1 MSEPIVT
8 VSKPPDDQLYHCPND
23 LVSVAGVCRQPDA
36 INAQFLRAEF
46 DVIDNPAGAVS
57 SFTPAVHT
65 ALLPQFDSDF
75 EADQNGNYD
84 IRVSCFFTSGYLE
97 GPTPAGLTRDY
108 DLACPAGAQAGS
120 TFAITSFG
128 FEPFETYTWTY
139 TWALSGTFLL
149 YAETSP
155 GNLIATT
162 TSTGAATIE
171 LTAVAIDGNGNPHPD
186 GPVVI
191 ECVTTIFSTEDL
203 ATSIETRS
211 DPFIVD
217 VVDCG
222 EICFNSETT
231 ITINCN
237 EDEECQTITIDLQ
250 PYESNVVAAP
260 EVCPPAV
267 PVPIVGLAQYFPL
280 PTYELECEPC
290 GDDVYIPEPID
301 QDRPAIIW
309 NDCARCPDWAVQ
321 GDAANAA
328 NCIVGRPWCF
338 TGVGEYT
345 VSGPGECS
353 ADIAVIYGHNI
364 QSATI
369 TSSAPLFG
377 GPRTFNVCEDLAKI
391 GGYTRPLVIPFAG
404 LTTAGSHSLFID
416 GVGIGGQ
423 PICIDYIIIGQ
434 KLFIPGDCLSAD
446 FVNPLDGS
454 DTVSKIK
461 RSNCAI
467 LSEEITQVEV
477 PWSVTID
484 APQTWIELE
493 WRSLMRYLDN
503 GNPFVFQPSR
513 NNAEQDLLL
522 GRKTKTQ
529 SGSSYISCN
538 YLSVTISVEGFI
550 RQQQPKV
557 FE

>member
-1 MSEPIVT
+1 MSDPILT
-8 VSKPPDDQLYHCPND
+8 VSKPPEGELYHCPND
-23 LVSVAGVCRQPDA
+23 PVSVSAVCRQP
-36 INAQFLRAEF
+36 NAVNSQFLRAEF
-46 DVIDNPAGAVS
+46 EVTDGPAGAVS

-65 ALLPQFDSDF
+65 TLLPQFDSDF
-75 EADQNGNYD
+75 QADQNGNYD
-84 IRVSCFFTSGYLE
+84 IRVSCFYSSGYVA
-97 GPTPAGLTRDY
+97 GPVPAGLYRDY
-108 DLACPAGAQAGS
+108 DVTCPAAAQAGS
-120 TFAITSFG
+120 NFAVGSFG
-128 FEPFETYTWTY
+128 FEPFDGYTWGY
-139 TWALSGTFLL
+139 AWATTGVGVL
-149 YAETSP
+149 YAVTSP
-155 GNLIATT
+155 GNILVT
-162 TSTGAATIE
+162 TSTPGPVGIQ
-171 LTAVAIDGNGNPHPD
+171 LTATATDGLGNPHPD

-191 ECVTTIFSTEDL
+191 DCTTEVVDTATIATLIDSQSEPVTI
-203 ATSIETRS
+203 
-211 DPFIVD
+211 D

-222 EICFNSETT
+222 ELCFTAEST

-237 EDEECQTITIDLQ
+237 DVEGCQTITIDLQ
-250 PYESNVVAAP
+250 PYKSNIVAAP

-309 NDCARCPDWAVQ
+309 NDCARCPDWGVV
-321 GDAANAA
+321 GEAANAA

-338 TGVGEYT
+338 TGAGQYT

-369 TSSAPLFG
+369 SASVPLFG

-404 LTTAGSHSLFID
+404 LSTASSFTLNID